1 MHACHDILVAIDL
14 SADAETASA
23 APEPPARPAVQTA
36 RFLARQTAAT
46 LTFFSVLDDAAATD
60 RALAVLADLAK
71 RAQQDGLQAQAKVA
85 VGNGPAEILRQVERH
100 GHDLAVFGAPSMK
113 GLKYALLGSTATKV
127 LRQSPCPV
135 WLALPRARAEP
146 RNLLIASDLT
156 PTSVNALRLGTRL
169 ALDLGVRAHV
179 LHVVDYPLDHHWSTG
194 DRDAQTAEY
203 HRQFRAEAL
212 AALRQQLEGAADP
225 EAVGTA
231 QLHVVGRT
239 GVTDREV
246 LAFLQAH
253 EIDLLVVGQT
263 ARVGIGEM
271 LLGNTAERLLP
282 QVSCPL
288 LVVRE

>member
-1 MHACHDILVAIDL
+1 MHAFHDILVAIDL
-14 SADAETASA
+14 SPEAETAA
-23 APEPPARPAVQTA
+23 ATPEPRDGQAVHTA
-36 RFLARQTAAT
+36 LFLARQTAAN
-46 LTFFSVLDDAAATD
+46 LTFFSVLNDATATD
-60 RALAVLADLAK
+60 GALAVLADLAK
-71 RAQQDGLQAQAKVA
+71 RAQQDGLRAQARVA
-85 VGNGPAEILRQVERH
+85 VGSGPAEILRHVERH

-135 WLALPRARAEP
+135 WLALPGVRAEP

-156 PTSVNALRLGTRL
+156 PTSVKALRVGTRL

-179 LHVVDYPLDHHWSTG
+179 LHVVDYPLDHRWSTG

-212 AALRQQLEGAADP
+212 AALRRQFEGAADP
-225 EAVGTA
+225 ETVGAT

-253 EIDLLVVGQT
+253 EIDLLVVGQA
-263 ARVGIGEM
+263 ARVGIGDM